1 MLKILTM
8 TFNKKKSSSY
18 GSKSIKLTP
27 IYYIMKKANTLLLI
41 AMFASFVLT
50 SCESSGSQSLKSTP
64 SIKGQNI
71 ANPITY
77 EVLIKNPD
85 IEDEWQSQCL
95 ENINIKLMSKDVISA
110 VMKGKLKAYNYY
122 DNHLLSKSEVK
133 AILKKNGKLNNIGNI
148 QFIEDW
154 YWNKKEL
161 QLHKKV
167 KSLMFGYEIYDENNK
182 VRGYRASFVVNLNGI

>member
-1 MLKILTM
+1 
-8 TFNKKKSSSY
+8 
-18 GSKSIKLTP
+18 
-27 IYYIMKKANTLLLI
+27 MKKANTLLLM
-41 AMFASFVLT
+41 ALFASLVLT
-50 SCESSGSQSLKSTP
+50 SCESSGSQNLKST
-64 SIKGQNI
+64 SLIEGQTI

-85 IEDEWQSQCL
+85 AEDEWQSKCL
-95 ENINIKLMSKDVISA
+95 ESTNIKLMSKDVISA
-110 VMKGKLKAYNYY
+110 VMGGKLKAYDYY

-161 QLHKKV
+161 QLQKKV
-167 KSLMFGYEIYDENNK
+167 KSMMFGYEICDENK
-182 VRGYRASFVVNLNGI
+182 KIRGYRASFVVNLGNE

>member
-1 MLKILTM
+1 
-8 TFNKKKSSSY
+8 
-18 GSKSIKLTP
+18 
-27 IYYIMKKANTLLLI
+27 MKKANALLLM
-41 AMFASFVLT
+41 ALFASLVIT
-50 SCESSGSQSLKSTP
+50 SCESSGSQNFKSTP
-64 SIKGQNI
+64 SIEGQNI

-85 IEDEWQSQCL
+85 VEDEWQSQCL
-95 ENINIKLMSKDVISA
+95 ERTNIKLMSKDVISA
-110 VMKGKLKAYNYY
+110 VMNGKLKAYNYY
-122 DNHLLSKSEVK
+122 DDHLLSKSEVK

-161 QLHKKV
+161 QLQKKV

-182 VRGYRASFVVNLNGI
+182 VRGYRASFVVNLDEN